1 MSKVL
6 ILFAHPSQ
14 SRSEINFPLFNASN
28 IKNVTCV
35 DLYSDY
41 SNFRI
46 NIEKEQQ
53 RLVDHDVIIFM
64 FPMYWY
70 STPAI
75 LKEWQD
81 LVLEYG
87 FAYGK
92 NGKQLKD
99 KMFLCAM
106 SAGAP
111 ENAFQ
116 CDGINH
122 YGVHELLQP
131 LEQMA
136 SLCGMHYIP
145 PYVMFSART
154 ASEDQ
159 RINKHVEQWVQMLTA
174 MTQDRFDF
182 KNAVQHK
189 LLNPLGTLVENIIHH
204 PRQEIPNN
212 GEVND

>member
-14 SRSEINFPLFNASN
+14 SRSEINVPLFKASH
-28 IKNVTCV
+28 IDQVTCV
-35 DLYSDY
+35 DLYSEY

-46 NIEKEQQ
+46 NIKKEQL
-53 RLVDHDVIIFM
+53 RLLDHDVIVFM

-87 FAYGK
+87 FAYGHDG
-92 NGKQLKD
+92 NQLKD
-99 KMFLCAM
+99 KKFLCAIT
-106 SAGAP
+106 AGGP
-111 ENAFQ
+111 ENAYQ
-116 CDGINH
+116 CDGMNH
-122 YGVHELLQP
+122 YAVHELLQP

-136 SLCGMHYIP
+136 SLCGMQYIP

-159 RINKHVEQWVQMLTA
+159 RINNHVKQWTHTLSA
-174 MTQDRFDF
+174 MINNQFDF
-182 KNAVQHK
+182 KQAAQLK
-189 LLNPLGTLVENIIHH
+189 LLNPNESLTDDLITDTQEKTKSEN
-204 PRQEIPNN
+204 QS
-212 GEVND
+212 

>member
-14 SRSEINFPLFNASN
+14 SRSEINVPLFKASH
-28 IKNVTCV
+28 IEQVTCV
-35 DLYSDY
+35 DLYSEY

-53 RLVDHDVIIFM
+53 RLLDHDVIVFM

-81 LVLEYG
+81 LVLEHG
-87 FAYGK
+87 FAYGHDG
-92 NGKQLKD
+92 NQLKG
-99 KMFLCAM
+99 KKFLCAIT
-106 SAGAP
+106 AGGP
-111 ENAFQ
+111 ENAYQ
-116 CDGINH
+116 CDGMNH

-159 RINKHVEQWVQMLTA
+159 RINKHVDQWTRTLSSMKNSQ
-174 MTQDRFDF
+174 FDF
-182 KNAVQHK
+182 EQATALK
-189 LLNPLGTLVENIIHH
+189 LLNPRETLTDGLIIDVH
-204 PRQEIPNN
+204 QTIKSEKQ
-212 GEVND
+212 